1 MADIQG
7 KMIFVYI
14 GDGAT
19 PTENFSKIGATTSDG
34 FSISN
39 SITERNTKDSSGWT
53 EVFPSGTLKTMTIS
67 ISGEWN
73 DTSAQQL
80 LRNAAESTDPQANF
94 KITDGAGDVY
104 EGEFQI
110 ENFDVTG
117 ETEGFGQF
125 TCSLRNNGT
134 VTRTTAP

>member
-7 KMIFVYI
+7 KAIFVYI

-19 PTENFSKIGATTSDG
+19 PTENFTKIGATTSDG
-34 FSISN
+34 FTISN
-39 SITERNTKDSSGWT
+39 SVTERNTKDSSGWT
-53 EVFPSGTLKTMTIS
+53 EVFPSGTLKTMNIT

-80 LRNAAESTDPQANF
+80 LRDVAESTNPEANF
-94 KITDGAGDVY
+94 KITDGAGDAY
-104 EGEFQI
+104 AGAFQV
-110 ENFDVTG
+110 ENFELTG

-125 TCSLRNNGT
+125 SCSLRNNG
-134 VTRTTAP
+134 VIARETAP